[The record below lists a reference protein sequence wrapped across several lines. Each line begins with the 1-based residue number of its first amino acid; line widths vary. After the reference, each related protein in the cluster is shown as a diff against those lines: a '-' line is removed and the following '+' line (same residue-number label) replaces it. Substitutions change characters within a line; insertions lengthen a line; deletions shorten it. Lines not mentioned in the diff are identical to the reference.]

1 MPLGMYLTT
10 FCHKGIFSIN
20 HMQTFF
26 KTHSAY
32 ATPQRTQSTFFSM
45 KLGPQSP
52 RGLLVL
58 WRALGENIE
67 KDGKTELSHTP
78 LEAMNGLEVFLLI
91 NLAIC
96 SFIPQ
101 ERGG

>member
-1 MPLGMYLTT
+1 
-10 FCHKGIFSIN
+10 
-20 HMQTFF
+20 MQTFF

-32 ATPQRTQSTFFSM
+32 ATPERTHSTLFSM

-52 RGLLVL
+52 CGLLVF
-58 WRALGENIE
+58 WRALGEKIE
-67 KDGKTELSHTP
+67 KDGKTELSHIP
-78 LEAMNGLEVFLLI
+78 LEVANGLEVFLLI